1 MLLIWGDRI
10 KKKKKKIATP
20 LHKERYAAWLTYIN
34 TNWPKGNEWGRV
46 IECHNTSG
54 KNAKNAWLPQ
64 NQWKKIS
71 IINKTRKEVYVVF
84 DASFGSVAETSDF
97 DVVVNCTEVVPLTKW
112 IRFLRTWHAKSAGGK
127 KGAIF
132 TNYFDSNFYFEPSV
146 RLKAGTNGTLVSFMA
161 VKMMHGKESFIVNA
175 NTKTKFLNAI
185 KEYTDKYT
193 TQAVISHDYG
203 GEIGKRDFFPNP
215 LGMKTK
221 DQEIYQYQSMAK
233 VTGKILKN
241 NVTYLKSMK
250 SSDLVYTADDIIHS
264 AFTKTEALIAPGSLA
279 ICRVFGKK
287 NFTKYLTRSTT
298 TTEYLPW
305 KLISMYEML
314 SNMLMHK
321 SEGWIKTKYVGR
333 FLNSLPN
340 FGEGTCL
347 NIWDKISQTLKTE
360 ELGSKDHGKK
370 ERWDEISPL
379 ISILINMV
387 VLKKKGSNCAEN
399 DTKVSDRTIQKDLD
413 ILEIYINNKKIDPHI
428 LNNVTEVKKARV
440 LCRRG
445 RGKIEKCDLSLQ
457 EQSIVK
463 KTTIWAK
470 MKIEMLRNELLYRGI
485 VSLSKNVAT
494 EDENIIKALQKNI
507 LKDDT
512 PNSQKQ
518 NIKWGKRKESCTF
531 FGKPSVIPY
540 NDANLIRLW
549 TVKSTI
555 VSTLIADDKRGNSDR
570 RKTAKTHWKDAI
582 QSQTTEKGLL
592 HYVANQRNKLSELL
606 HEKKSIQTRLAYIKF
621 YLKVVKKHSENAKSY
636 EAQKNFT
643 QIRLNLIK
651 PKIEEIKK
659 SLKEAEQKKS
669 QLLEEA
675 AKKANAK
682 APTAPARKGNVLE
695 RLGGRKAKAKA
706 HARKGNEIPEFH
718 QFVLE
723 F

>member
-1 MLLIWGDRI
+1 MSLIWEGRI
-10 KKKKKKIATP
+10 KDKKGKAATS
-20 LHKERYAAWLTYIN
+20 LHQERYAAWLTYIN

-46 IECHNTSG
+46 IERHNTSG
-54 KNAKNAWLPQ
+54 TNAKNAWLPK

-71 IINKTRKEVYVVF
+71 IINKTSKEVHVVF

-97 DVVVNCTEVVPLTKW
+97 DVVVQCTNVAPLTNW
-112 IRFLRTWHAKSAGGK
+112 ITFLETWHMDTAAGK
-127 KGAIF
+127 KKRIF

-146 RLKAGTNGTLVSFMA
+146 HLKAGTNGTLVSFMA
-161 VKMMHGKESFIVNA
+161 EKMMHGENFIVNA
-175 NTKTKFLNAI
+175 NTKTKFLEAI
-185 KEYTDKYT
+185 KKYTEKYT
-193 TQAVISHDYG
+193 TQTVILHDYG

-221 DQEIYQYQSMAK
+221 DQEIYQYQTMAK

-250 SSDLVYTADDIIHS
+250 SSDLVYTEDDIIHS

-287 NFTKYLTRSTT
+287 NLTKYLTRSTT

-321 SEGWIKTKYVGR
+321 SGDWIKTKYVGR
-333 FLNSLPN
+333 FLNSLPK
-340 FGEGTCL
+340 FKEGTCL

-370 ERWDEISPL
+370 EKWTDISPL

-387 VLKKKGSNCAEN
+387 VLKRKGSECQNN
-399 DTKVSDRTIQKDLD
+399 DTIVSDRTIQQDLD
-413 ILEIYINNKKIDPHI
+413 ILEGYITKPNKKLN
-428 LNNVTEVKKARV
+428 LNNGNKVQARV

-445 RGKIEKCDLSLQ
+445 HGKIKKCNLSLQ

-463 KTTIWAK
+463 KTTIWAQIDDI
-470 MKIEMLRNELLYRGI
+470 KILRNELLYRGI

-494 EDENIIKALQKNI
+494 TDEQKIKALQNNI
-507 LKDDT
+507 LKDNT
-512 PNSQKQ
+512 PNSKTR
-518 NIKWGKRKESCTF
+518 NIEWGKRKNSCTF
-531 FGKPSVIPY
+531 FKTPSLPY
-540 NDANLIRLW
+540 NDANLISLW
-549 TVKSTI
+549 KGKSII
-555 VSTLIADDKRGNSDR
+555 VSTLIDDDKRGNRER
-570 RKTAKTHWKDAI
+570 RETAKTHWKKAI
-582 QSQTTEKGLL
+582 KSQTTERGLL
-592 HYVANQRNKLSELL
+592 HYVDNQRNKLKELL
-606 HEKKSIQTRLAYIKF
+606 NEKISIETRLEDINKL
-621 YLKVVKKHSENAKSY
+621 YLKVVKKHSATAKSY
-636 EAQKNFT
+636 EAQKNST
-643 QIRLNLIK
+643 QKRLNRIK
-651 PKIEEIKK
+651 PQIEEIEK
-659 SLKEAEQKKS
+659 SLEEAQKKKR
-669 QLLEEA
+669 QLLMKA

-682 APTAPARKGNVLE
+682 AP
-695 RLGGRKAKAKA
+695 
-706 HARKGNEIPEFH
+706 ARKGNEIPEFH